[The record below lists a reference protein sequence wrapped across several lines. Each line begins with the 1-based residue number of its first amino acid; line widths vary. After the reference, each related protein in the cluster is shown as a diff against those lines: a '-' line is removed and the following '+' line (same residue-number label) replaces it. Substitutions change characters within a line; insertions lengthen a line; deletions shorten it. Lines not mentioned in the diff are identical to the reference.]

1 MEAGLLGKLGFDLE
15 VAIAN
20 LVNFLIIFI
29 LFKIFFFSK
38 IQKMIDDRRATIE
51 QGLNNAVV
59 AERALKEAEAQAQ
72 LVVNEAKRDA
82 EVILEDA
89 RVHAGKV
96 HDQAALEASAERARL
111 VAQASRQI
119 EQDRKRMEE
128 DVEQHMSELVASL
141 SEKVIA
147 SQQ

>member
-38 IQKMIDDRRATIE
+38 IQKMIDDRRATIQE
-51 QGLNNAVV
+51 GLNNAIV

-82 EVILEDA
+82 ESILEDA

-96 HDQAALEASAERARL
+96 RDHAVLEGSAERLRL
-111 VAQASRQI
+111 VEQASRQI

-147 SQQ
+147 SQR

>member
-20 LVNFLIIFI
+20 LVNFLIIFV

-38 IQKMIDDRRATIE
+38 IQKVVDDRRATIE
-51 QGLNNAVV
+51 QGLSNAVH

-72 LVVNEAKRDA
+72 LVINEAKRNA
-82 EVILEDA
+82 ETILEDA

-96 HDQAALEASAERARL
+96 HDQATLEGSAERARL
-111 VAQASRQI
+111 VEQASRQI
-119 EQDRKRMEE
+119 AQDRKRMEE

-147 SQQ
+147 SQK